1 MYRLSRHPHHFFYSQ
16 LLAGVLVV
24 VDGLAAGPHAF
35 GQGWYSVGGI
45 VIAGLLLMGAGAS
58 VLCETRRTI

>member
-1 MYRLSRHPHHFFYSQ
+1 MRSRARIVAGVIL

-45 VIAGLLLMGAGAS
+45 VIAGLSLMGAGAS